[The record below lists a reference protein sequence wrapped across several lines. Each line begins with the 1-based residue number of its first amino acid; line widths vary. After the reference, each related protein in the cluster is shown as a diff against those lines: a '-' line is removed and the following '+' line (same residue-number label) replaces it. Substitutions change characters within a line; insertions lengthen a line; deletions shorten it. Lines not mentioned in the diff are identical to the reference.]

1 MARARLIATL
11 LITTCLVATPVTPAL
26 AVQQVFDSVQNS
38 NVVKALKEAKDQ
50 LKAALEQIKLLKDQL
65 SFLNDISK
73 FMNEVSDAIGE
84 IATIDIPLPDLVQ
97 AAAQIRSDI
106 RCLMPDGTGWG
117 IKFSDLNL
125 ASICETSYRYKEVL
139 FVNQKDLEGQPI
151 EVRIEAIK
159 TVNKRRDAL
168 LADTAVRGI
177 AQADIQINKSEKL
190 AKTADELQKQLKKA
204 DTVQKREHIA
214 AQIQLLQAQAAI
226 NQNQMMAQQLKLLSI
241 AEIKKGLPADKVAD
255 TTGVTEEDAE

>member
-1 MARARLIATL
+1 MARAPLTATL
-11 LITTCLVATPVTPAL
+11 LVATCLTVAAPQPAL

-38 NVVKALKEAKDQ
+38 NVVKALKEAKEQ

-73 FMNEVSDAIGE
+73 FMNEMSEAIGE

-106 RCLMPDGTGWG
+106 RCLMPDGTAWG

-125 ASICETSYRYKEVL
+125 ASICETSYRYKEAL

-159 TVNKRRDAL
+159 KVNQRRDAL
-168 LADTAVRGI
+168 LADTAVRGM

-190 AKTADELQKQLKKA
+190 AKTAEELQKQLKKA
-204 DTVQKREHIA
+204 DTLQKREHIT
-214 AQIQLLQAQAAI
+214 AQIQLLQTQAAI

>member
-1 MARARLIATL
+1 MLIAA
-11 LITTCLVATPVTPAL
+11 CFAVAAPRPAV
-26 AVQQVFDSVQNS
+26 AAMSVFDKIQNS
-38 NVVKALKEAKDQ
+38 NVVKTLQEAKKQLKTAMDQ
-50 LKAALEQIKLLKDQL
+50 LTELKQSV

-73 FMNEVSDAIGE
+73 FMNEMSDAIGE
-84 IATIDIPLPDLVQ
+84 IMTIDIPLPDLVQ

-106 RCLMPDGTGWG
+106 RCLMPDGAAWG

-125 ASICETSYRYKEVL
+125 ASICETSYRYKEAL
-139 FVNQKDLEGQPI
+139 FINQKDLEGQPV
-151 EVRIEAIK
+151 EARIEAIK
-159 TVNKRRDAL
+159 KVNQRRDEL
-168 LADTAVRGI
+168 LADTAVRGM
-177 AQADIQINKSEKL
+177 AQADIQISKSEKL

-204 DTVQKREHIA
+204 DTLQKREHIA

-241 AEIKKGLPADKVAD
+241 AEIKKGLPADKVAE